1 MLIQLRRNRRHHDN
15 PPTVEIATYRQDSYM
30 LAFDVTGYVIGW
42 DFAAFNNSD
51 PLKREQRRYLILNPL
66 NGIRRWVDERQ
77 IVAFRE
83 LAIGDNVIAL
93 PKREAA

>member
-1 MLIQLRRNRRHHDN
+1 MLIQLRRNRRHHDD
-15 PPTVEIATYRQDSYM
+15 PQTVEIATYRQDSYM

-42 DFAAFNNSD
+42 DFANRNPETGRGA
-51 PLKREQRRYLILNPL
+51 RYLILNPL

>member
-15 PPTVEIATYRQDSYM
+15 PQTVEIATYRQDSYM

-42 DFAAFNNSD
+42 DFANRNPENGRGA
-51 PLKREQRRYLILNPL
+51 RYLILNPQ
-66 NGIRRWVDERQ
+66 NGIRRWVDENQ

-83 LAIGDNVIAL
+83 LAIGDNVITL